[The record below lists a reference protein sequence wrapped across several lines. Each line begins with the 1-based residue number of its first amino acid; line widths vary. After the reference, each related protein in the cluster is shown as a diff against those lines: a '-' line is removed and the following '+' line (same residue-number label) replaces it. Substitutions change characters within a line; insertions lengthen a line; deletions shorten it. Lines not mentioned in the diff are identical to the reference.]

1 MAVFENNPD
10 EWQRLDWQILQNGWT
25 SLYWQQSIL
34 NKDLDWFKKEKYNIV
49 DFDCTKWTDDN
60 QIHKDLKKQLYFP
73 DYYGENLNA
82 LNDCLSDLEI
92 NETGLVICFRHF
104 QIVDKDLAHSLLDV
118 FARNSRLQSLFG
130 KRLLTLVQ
138 IDNPKYEINAVGSY
152 EVLWNSAEWLNSK
165 RGL

>member
-34 NKDLDWFKKEKYNIV
+34 DKDLDWFKKEKYNIV
-49 DFDCTKWTDDN
+49 DFNCTKWTDTN
-60 QIHKDLKKQLYFP
+60 RIHKDLKKMLDFP
-73 DYYGENLNA
+73 DYYGENFNA
-82 LNDCLSDLEI
+82 LNDCLSDLQI
-92 NETGLVICFRHF
+92 NETGLVISFRHF
-104 QIVDKDLAHSLLDV
+104 QNVDKNIAHNLLDI
-118 FARNSRLQSLFG
+118 FARNSRLHNLFG

-138 IDNPKYEINAVGSY
+138 VDNPNYQIDPVGSSS
-152 EVLWNSAEWLNSK
+152 VLWNGAEWLDSK